1 MEPNAEPPASYPL
14 PAEEAEKLAALL
26 ANADGAKTLSAAL
39 EILRE
44 LPGITVTAL
53 ENGMVR
59 LERTGGHNLMLLYPT
74 ATLNAFLAEELVAFL
89 IPAELKAYAAGP
101 YRDTVLSDLLQG
113 TVLINA

>member
-1 MEPNAEPPASYPL
+1 MEPNAEAPASYPI
-14 PAEEAEKLAALL
+14 PAEEAEKLATLL
-26 ANADGAKTLSAAL
+26 ANADSSNTLSAAL
-39 EILRE
+39 EILRSV
-44 LPGITVTAL
+44 PGVILTAL

-59 LERTGGHNLMLLYPT
+59 VERTGGHNFMLLYPT

-101 YRDTVLSDLLQG
+101 YRDAVLSDLLQG